1 MSGADLPQTVQAII
15 QATATAMAEAI
26 VDRLGR
32 QQTAVSISAGSP
44 LLSVKEA
51 CSYLKL
57 SRSELHRLEQAGV
70 LTPIRFGRRV
80 FYPRAALDEYI
91 SSRGAP

>member
-1 MSGADLPQTVQAII
+1 MPRAELPETLQTII
-15 QATATAMAEAI
+15 QATAIATAEALLQ
-26 VDRLGR
+26 RLQS
-32 QQTAVSISAGSP
+32 QQTALSIPAGSP

-51 CSYLKL
+51 GRYLKL

-80 FYPRAALDEYI
+80 FYARAALDECI
-91 SSRGAP
+91 ENGGAP